1 MGHRISFESVWLGVV
16 GLLATSTG
24 CGSSNSPVAAD
35 GGLPDGSSDQASPD
49 AANIVARPTDFTAG
63 TRLAGRYAV
72 SPNGA
77 RQYRGPY
84 DTMLKRPCQFARAE
98 DGKVRC
104 LPVVPA
110 ALDLD
115 GGELMFRDARCT
127 EALLPEAAACAGGFG
142 FTNGPAGRAV
152 HRLGPAAPVPGAYH
166 AAAGGCQPVT
176 GAPPGTFFTLGEVV
190 PASNFV
196 EQVGSRKD
204 GPAGQRIHALYT
216 QASDGSEARASALWD
231 DQLGA
236 TCSPWISADGVWR
249 CLPTEVTIALPTA
262 VFTYRDPECTRR
274 LAPAG
279 TSKVTHLLVIE
290 GTGTC
295 TGKTR
300 VFPVGSEVG
309 NDTLFRV
316 VNGACTLITNGGS
329 TVYHDIGDEV
339 PASTFAPLREVVAT
353 AGRLQQRYLISDAG
367 TALVAAQWDSALGVS
382 CSFES
387 TAAGLRCVPPAD
399 RRTFADGACSSDA
412 ARPAAAACGAA
423 SSATPVASFA
433 NGAWC
438 ARQLTPIMLGDP
450 VTGGLYQ
457 RGPTGDCKGANGA
470 TGYRAGSAP
479 LDLQT
484 LEAAQEVVE

>member
-1 MGHRISFESVWLGVV
+1 MAHRIPIESVLLGVV
-16 GLLATSTG
+16 GLLATSMG
-24 CGSSNSPVAAD
+24 CGSSNSPVAVD
-35 GGLPDGSSDQASPD
+35 GGLSDGSSDQASPD

-104 LPVVPA
+104 LPLAPA

-115 GGELMFRDARCT
+115 GGELMFRDPGCT
-127 EALLPEAAACAGGFG
+127 EALLPEAAACTGGFG

-152 HRLGPAAPVPGAYH
+152 HRLGPAAPVTGAYH
-166 AAAGGCQPVT
+166 ATATGCQPVT

-190 PASNFV
+190 PASTFV

-204 GPAGQRIHALYT
+204 GPASQRIHALYT
-216 QASDGSEARASALWD
+216 QASDGSETRASALWD

-236 TCSPWISADGVWR
+236 TCTPWISADGAWR
-249 CLPTEVTIALPTA
+249 CLPAEVTIAPPTA
-262 VFTYRDPECTRR
+262 VFTYRDPECTHR

-279 TSKVTHLLVIE
+279 SSKITHLLVIE
-290 GTGTC
+290 GPTPC
-295 TGKTR
+295 TWKIR

-316 VNGACTLITNGGS
+316 VNGACTSITSSGS

-353 AGRLQQRYLISDAG
+353 AGRLQQRYLLSDEG
-367 TALVAAQWDSALGVS
+367 TALLEARWDTALGVS

-399 RRTFADGACSSDA
+399 RRTFADGACTSDA
-412 ARPAAAACGAA
+412 ARPAAAACGV
-423 SSATPVASFA
+423 STSATPVASFA
-433 NGAWC
+433 TGPWC
-438 ARQLTPIMLGDP
+438 ARQLAPLLLGDP
-450 VTGGLYQ
+450 VTAGVFQ
-457 RGPTGDCKGANGA
+457 RGLTGDCKAVNGA
-470 TGYRAGSAP
+470 TAYRAGSGP

-484 LEAAQEVVE
+484 LEPAQEVVE